1 MMLFLS
7 HLSLYRLVV
16 RPIIG
21 HSKWATAKKNGIC
34 LFFNP
39 LQFSF
44 EGGVVTISSLRKFPI
59 ITVPYYLLH
68 SIIRDTTKYTT
79 NLFYRKGCKQRSN
92 GQRCW
97 RNSPF
102 VLPLC
107 IPRWQMANICM
118 WTVFCSGL
126 STLCVKDSSKKRREN
141 PFFVT
146 QI

>member
-1 MMLFLS
+1 MLFLS

-59 ITVPYYLLH
+59 ITVHTTTSYYIALLGT
-68 SIIRDTTKYTT
+68 R
-79 NLFYRKGCKQRSN
+79 Q
-92 GQRCW
+92 
-97 RNSPF
+97 
-102 VLPLC
+102 
-107 IPRWQMANICM
+107 
-118 WTVFCSGL
+118 
-126 STLCVKDSSKKRREN
+126 STLQIYFTEKDASRGAMVSAAGGTAPSFCHCAFQDGRWPIYVCVLFWFVYSVCKR
-141 PFFVT
+141 FF
-146 QI
+146 

>member
-59 ITVPYYLLH
+59 ITVHTTQHQGHDKVHYKSILQKRMQAEEQWLALLEEQPLRFAIVH
-68 SIIRDTTKYTT
+68 SKMAD
-79 NLFYRKGCKQRSN
+79 
-92 GQRCW
+92 GQYMY
-97 RNSPF
+97 
-102 VLPLC
+102 VD
-107 IPRWQMANICM
+107 
-118 WTVFCSGL
+118 CSGL
-126 STLCVKDSSKKRREN
+126 STLCVKDSSKKRREPVFCHLDLMN
-141 PFFVT
+141 Y
-146 QI
+146 

>member
-1 MMLFLS
+1 MLFLS

-59 ITVPYYLLH
+59 ITVHTTTSYYIALLGT
-68 SIIRDTTKYTT
+68 R
-79 NLFYRKGCKQRSN
+79 Q
-92 GQRCW
+92 
-97 RNSPF
+97 
-102 VLPLC
+102 
-107 IPRWQMANICM
+107 
-118 WTVFCSGL
+118 
-126 STLCVKDSSKKRREN
+126 STLQIYFTEKDASRGAMVSAAGGTAPSFCHCAFQDGRWPIYVCGLFWFVYSVCKR
-141 PFFVT
+141 FF
-146 QI
+146 

>member
-59 ITVPYYLLH
+59 ITVHTTYYIALLGTRQIYFTEKDA
-68 SIIRDTTKYTT
+68 SRATSA
-79 NLFYRKGCKQRSN
+79 LEQPLR
-92 GQRCW
+92 
-97 RNSPF
+97 
-102 VLPLC
+102 LPLC

-146 QI
+146 

>member
-1 MMLFLS
+1 MLFLS
-7 HLSLYRLVV
+7 HLSIYRLVV

-59 ITVPYYLLH
+59 ITVHTTTTQHYQGHDKVHYKSILQKRMQAEEQWLALLEEQPLRFAIVH
-68 SIIRDTTKYTT
+68 SKMAD
-79 NLFYRKGCKQRSN
+79 
-92 GQRCW
+92 GQYMY
-97 RNSPF
+97 
-102 VLPLC
+102 VD
-107 IPRWQMANICM
+107 
-118 WTVFCSGL
+118 CSGL